1 MINSRNFLY
10 DISSLELNKP
20 KDRMNVIYSRVS
32 NTKQK
37 NDLEKQIS
45 ILSEFMCSKGIIVDK
60 IYKDIASGMN
70 ETIQFND

>member
-1 MINSRNFLY
+1 
-10 DISSLELNKP
+10 
-20 KDRMNVIYSRVS
+20 MNVIYSRVS

-70 ETIQFND
+70 EDRK